1 MFMLNYYFVIFKYIL
16 IMEFFINFKNRYLS
30 LILWIL
36 KGNHSLLLLI
46 GSFLF
51 ILIYLLNSLIL
62 NFYFIETCIKIIFFF
77 FLIPLHLYISCKNL
91 INDYIYLKELKLLAY
106 FLIILFF
113 LKFSILSLYCI

>member
-16 IMEFFINFKNRYLS
+16 IMQFFINFKNRYLS
-30 LILWIL
+30 LFLWIL
-36 KGNHSLLLLI
+36 KGNHSLFILI

-62 NFYFIETCIKIIFFF
+62 SFYFVEIFIKIIFFF
-77 FLIPLHLYISCKNL
+77 ILIPLHLYISCKNL